1 MPPSFYG
8 CSAKNLARKKNRS
21 KNQERAPRK
30 VGSVFVETQFSAKDC
45 VRSAIIVLKE
55 VGINPDEVKVELP
68 MQY

>member
-1 MPPSFYG
+1 V
-8 CSAKNLARKKNRS
+8 RV
-21 KNQERAPRK
+21 PRK

-55 VGINPDEVKVELP
+55 VGINPDEVKVGLP